1 MEMCKF
7 SVIFRFVELELTR
20 TQRKSLKHVH
30 LYAMQSVTP
39 EHVYTVVVLLVVTI
53 VGHHFILIFTS

>member
-1 MEMCKF
+1 MEMCKSF
-7 SVIFRFVELELTR
+7 VIFRFVELELTK

-39 EHVYTVVVLLVVTI
+39 EHVYTVVVPLVVTI